1 MRFSFLT
8 HLECSY
14 CGITTGAELPQ
25 RTCVDCGKV
34 LFARYDLKAASQ
46 VLRKVDLGTRRTDMW
61 RYAEIL
67 PILDVQNIVSLG
79 EGFTP
84 MIETPR
90 LASNI
95 GLHELLVK
103 DEGLNPTGSFKARG
117 LCAAVSKAKELGIS
131 RVTIPSAGNAAGSLA
146 AYAAAGG
153 LEAHVFMPQDAPS
166 ANKQESL
173 AYGAHLSL
181 VDGFITDAGKTSAAA
196 AQSLDLFDVS
206 TLREPYRL
214 EGKKTMGFEIAESLG
229 WTLPD
234 VIIYPT
240 GGGTGIVGMW
250 KAFDEM
256 EQMGWIGTKRPR
268 MVVVQPEGC
277 SPIVNAFENGDE
289 FANPVMDPHTIASG
303 MRVPAAIGDYLI
315 LRTVR
320 NSNGTAIRVSDNE
333 MLIGVSDLARLAGIF
348 AAPEGGATVAGL
360 RKLIQSGEIDHG
372 ERVLI
377 LNTGSALK
385 YLDVLGRS
393 RSQGS

>member
-14 CGITTGAELPQ
+14 CGATTGADLPQ

-34 LFARYDLKAASQ
+34 LFARYDLQAASRA
-46 VLRKVDLGTRRTDMW
+46 LRKGDLGTRRTDMW

-67 PILDVQNIVSLG
+67 PVLDVQNIISLG

-84 MIETPR
+84 IIETPR
-90 LASNI
+90 LASHI
-95 GLHELLVK
+95 GLDELLVK

-181 VDGFITDAGKTSAAA
+181 VDGFITDAGKSSAAA
-196 AQSLDLFDVS
+196 AKRLDLFDVS
-206 TLREPYRL
+206 TLQEPYRV
-214 EGKKTMGFEIAESLG
+214 EGKKTMGYEIAESLD

-277 SPIVNAFENGDE
+277 PPIVNAFEDGDE
-289 FANPVMDPHTIASG
+289 FSTPVMDPHTIASG
-303 MRVPAAIGDYLI
+303 MRVPTAIGDYLI
-315 LRTVR
+315 LRAIR
-320 NSNGTAIRVSDNE
+320 NSNGTAITVSDNE

-360 RKLIQSGEIDHG
+360 KKLIKSGEVDRG

-393 RSQGS
+393 FTQST